1 MTMPA
6 TKKKAGLFS
15 EGWERPAAAWLVVA
29 LACGLARR
37 RTEGLGEERGRST
50 PGFGQPVYST
60 SGPLECGPAELEHL
74 SELPARGL
82 HVLTLSDPHAAIC
95 EGGPGS
101 SFEVRAYV
109 DGYSGVS
116 AVPLT
121 LSCDSALSVRA
132 WLLRPLRR
140 AVREQRPKVHAD
152 LRKRGLLQ
160 NTLAETERERPPP
173 PGLSWRLFTPFGT
186 GLSSEVRGALE
197 AFGTCST
204 LYLFEGGSFVWPGV
218 REGYTVRVPT
228 GDPVLPTTTLTTLS
242 LQPRVFAVSPLLTD
256 LEGAQL
262 IRSADME
269 MASGRAYRATG
280 GRTSTNLRLLKGND
294 GGGEGVRQLEIRAH
308 RVLHTPRD
316 HFEQLEILRYRTGE
330 RYKAHYDY
338 FTRDQS
344 TCDTDPGMTRL
355 LTDEQTG
362 AERNRLATML
372 WYLSSHSDDE
382 GGGTHFPLAE
392 LLSQGR
398 TTTTATSDAECGA
411 GGLKVQP
418 RLGNASL
425 WYNLRP
431 DGASDRSSKHS
442 GCAPRG
448 GSVKWAM
455 NLWAWSSPS
464 GT

>member
-1 MTMPA
+1 MPA
-6 TKKKAGLFS
+6 TKKARLFS

-37 RTEGLGEERGRST
+37 RTGGGILGQERGRGT
-50 PGFGQPVYST
+50 PAYGEPVYNT

-82 HVLTLSDPHAAIC
+82 HVLTLSDPHAGIC
-95 EGGPGS
+95 EDGPGS

-121 LSCDSALSVRA
+121 LSCDSALSARA
-132 WLLRPLRR
+132 WLLRSLRR
-140 AVREQRPKVHAD
+140 AVREHRPKVHAD
-152 LRKRGLLQ
+152 LRKRGVLQ
-160 NTLAETERERPPP
+160 GTLAESERERSPP

-186 GLSSEVRGALE
+186 GLSSEVHEALE
-197 AFGTCST
+197 AFDTCST
-204 LYLFEGGSFVWPGV
+204 LYVFEGGSFVWPGV

-256 LEGAQL
+256 WEGAQL
-262 IRSADME
+262 IHSADVQMI
-269 MASGRAYRATG
+269 SGRAYKATG

-294 GGGEGVRQLEIRAH
+294 GGGEGVRKLEVRAY
-308 RVLHTPRD
+308 RVLHTPRA
-316 HFEQLEILRYRTGE
+316 HFEQLEVLRYRTGE

-338 FTRDQS
+338 FTRDDS
-344 TCDTDPGMTRL
+344 TCDTDPKTARL

-362 AERNRLATML
+362 GARNRLATML
-372 WYLSSHSDDE
+372 WYLSSHSGDE
-382 GGGTHFPLAE
+382 GGETHFPLAE
-392 LLSQGR
+392 LLSQPR
-398 TTTTATSDAECGA
+398 TTTTTDPETECGA

-418 RLGNASL
+418 RLGNATL

-431 DGASDRSSKHS
+431 DGAPDRSSKHS
-442 GCAPRG
+442 GCAPRS